1 MTWLCRHLLEERAAK
16 QICLQPVQANPN
28 LDQVLHCYVFEKIDH
43 IGDSITLSSRFFI
56 YFCLET
62 SEMDLSSPLNYG
74 TPSSRIGSTPRTP
87 GTTGTPRR
95 ARTDV
100 ISEKRLRTVNLDAV
114 RSAHIS
120 LSAPPPPTH
129 PFITW
134 LYNYNF
140 LACKTAHSPAHFP
153 VFKYTQF
160 VTQTARSS
168 SSQLFIVFVL
178 SDIRSYSNI
187 SHFGK

>member
-1 MTWLCRHLLEERAAK
+1 MTWLCRHLLVERAAK

-43 IGDSITLSSRFFI
+43 IGVSITLSSL
-56 YFCLET
+56 FCYLET

-120 LSAPPPPTH
+120 LSASPPPPH

-153 VFKYTQF
+153 VFNY
-160 VTQTARSS
+160 TQTARRS
-168 SSQLFIVFVL
+168 SSQLFIVFAL
-178 SDIRSYSNI
+178 IDIQSYSNI